1 MRVFQEEQIMYPSSL
16 EGERFMVA
24 LVNCKRGHY
33 ESSDGI
39 TQETQAISWEITRA
53 LKWEWRLYLLMVQN
67 DTAKLHRTR
76 LWKSYWLIICFNI
89 FQEKQKKKRQ
99 CALIEA
105 ALCSISA

>member
-39 TQETQAISWEITRA
+39 TQETQASSWEITRA
-53 LKWEWRLYLLMVQN
+53 LKWE
-67 DTAKLHRTR
+67 
-76 LWKSYWLIICFNI
+76 
-89 FQEKQKKKRQ
+89 
-99 CALIEA
+99 
-105 ALCSISA
+105 